1 MDPDGNYDPVEG
13 IREWVVGTGGASQY
27 VFTAPIANSET
38 HSTDTLGILKLV
50 LKPDSYDSEFIPEAG
65 KTYTNAGSASGH

>member
-50 LKPDSYDSEFIPEAG
+50 LKPDS
-65 KTYTNAGSASGH
+65 